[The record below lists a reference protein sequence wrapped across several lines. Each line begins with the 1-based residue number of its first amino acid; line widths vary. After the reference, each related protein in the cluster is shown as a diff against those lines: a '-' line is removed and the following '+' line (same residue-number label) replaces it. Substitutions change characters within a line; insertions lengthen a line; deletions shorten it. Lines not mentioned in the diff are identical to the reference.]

1 MTIHY
6 DPKEIADRTFC
17 EWLTRH
23 EQDAPVE
30 LKPDGTELTNETRI
44 RCLAALPEFPPRG
57 WAILLGKPE
66 LTKFAR
72 KVCVHLIAGRK
83 TLPDQLFG
91 KRTREIAVALQ
102 QLPPRPA
109 AAIRT

>member
-6 DPKEIADRTFC
+6 DPREIADRTFC

-23 EQDAPVE
+23 EQDTPVE
-30 LKPDGTELTNETRI
+30 FKPDGTELTNETRI
-44 RCLAALPEFPPRG
+44 RCLAALPEFRG
-57 WAILLGKPE
+57 WANLLEKPG

-72 KVCVHLIAGRK
+72 KVCVHLVAGRK
-83 TLPDQLFG
+83 TLPALLFG
-91 KRTREIAVALQ
+91 KQTNEIAEVLR

-109 AAIRT
+109 AAI